1 MDLFLGD
8 GVASFED
15 GTQQTSVHLKSGKQI
30 PADLVILSIGVRPNG
45 ELAKAAGLEVNARGG
60 IVTDASMRT
69 SDPDIYAVGD
79 VIEVEDFVDK
89 SHTMIPLAG
98 PANKQGRIAANNIA
112 GISEGNETYDGT
124 QGTSIAKVF
133 DLAAATTGQ
142 NEKALVKKGLVKGKD
157 YETLTITQNSHAS
170 YYPGAVP
177 MNIKLIFSMDGK
189 KIFGAQIV
197 GSDAVDKRIDTIA
210 VTMRLGGTVRDLK
223 TLELAYAPPFSSAKD
238 PVNMA
243 GFVAENVLTGKV
255 VFAAWDTNLSADH
268 VIALDVREQAE
279 VEAYSLPSYTH
290 IPLGQ
295 LRKRLGELDKDKEI
309 VTFCAIGVR
318 AYNGARV
325 LMENGFK
332 NVKVYPGGTRFYQS
346 MHYKEN
352 EVVPMTTAP
361 VSDSGNV
368 TGKPKAATCMRL
380 DCSGMQCPGPIMKVF
395 ETMKDLKDGEAIEVS
410 ASDPG
415 FARDIGAWT
424 RRTGNTL
431 VSSEKRGSDYVAM
444 VQKGGGSAK
453 LAQSHA

>member
-1 MDLFLGD
+1 
-8 GVASFED
+8 
-15 GTQQTSVHLKSGKQI
+15 
-30 PADLVILSIGVRPNG
+30 
-45 ELAKAAGLEVNARGG
+45 
-60 IVTDASMRT
+60 
-69 SDPDIYAVGD
+69 
-79 VIEVEDFVDK
+79 
-89 SHTMIPLAG
+89 
-98 PANKQGRIAANNIA
+98 
-112 GISEGNETYDGT
+112 
-124 QGTSIAKVF
+124 
-133 DLAAATTGQ
+133 
-142 NEKALVKKGLVKGKD
+142 
-157 YETLTITQNSHAS
+157 
-170 YYPGAVP
+170 

-255 VFAAWDTNLSADH
+255 AFAAWDADLTADN

-279 VEAYSLPSYTH
+279 VEAYSLPKYTH

-424 RRTGNTL
+424 RRTTGISCWGST
-431 VSSEKRGSDYVAM
+431 EKRPPQRLRGYGSRKQAAALPKARLTAHGRPEQGQDHHRLLRRPGQGDGGLRDRQRRGLAM
-444 VQKGGGSAK
+444 GSAGDAV
-453 LAQSHA
+453 LHLLGAQRAPPRE